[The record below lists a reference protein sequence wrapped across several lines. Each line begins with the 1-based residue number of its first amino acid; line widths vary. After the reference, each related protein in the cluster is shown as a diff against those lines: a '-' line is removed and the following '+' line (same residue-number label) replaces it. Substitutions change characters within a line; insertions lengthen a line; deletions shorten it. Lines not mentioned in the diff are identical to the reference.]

1 MRPSQGTSYGF
12 ALLVEE
18 EHTGRLIGC
27 TEGEVNTKLCAVT
40 GRNGCLLDFFMTAG
54 QISGYIGAAAFL
66 GSLPKAEPP

>member
-1 MRPSQGTSYGF
+1 MASHCWLKKS
-12 ALLVEE
+12 
-18 EHTGRLIGC
+18 TGRLIGC

-40 GRNGCLLDFFMTAG
+40 GRNGCLLDFFMIAG

>member
-1 MRPSQGTSYGF
+1 MRPSKAHHMASHCW
-12 ALLVEE
+12 LKKS
-18 EHTGRLIGC
+18 TGCLIGC

-54 QISGYIGAAAFL
+54 QISGYIGAATFL